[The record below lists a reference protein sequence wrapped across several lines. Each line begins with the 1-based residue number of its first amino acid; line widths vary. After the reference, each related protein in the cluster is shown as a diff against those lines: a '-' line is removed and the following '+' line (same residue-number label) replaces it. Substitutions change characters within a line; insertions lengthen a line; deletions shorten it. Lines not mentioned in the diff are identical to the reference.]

1 MTNPSQGFLFDFAVP
16 KNVRI
21 TLQDEDE
28 GHEEVVEGEYVDE
41 ELAISVALLPVE
53 VDVVL
58 K

>member
-1 MTNPSQGFLFDFAVP
+1 MTNLSQGFLFDFAVP

-28 GHEEVVEGEYVDE
+28 GHEEVVEGEYVYE

-53 VDVVL
+53 VNVVL
-58 K
+58 

>member
-1 MTNPSQGFLFDFAVP
+1 MTNLSQGFLFDFAVP

-53 VDVVL
+53 VNVVL
-58 K
+58 